1 MSPMPYAQ
9 FRYLIIVGCV
19 AALFAGTVF
28 AQNNYHTLYTLYEQ
42 KQFEQLK
49 SELNKYPNGSN
60 ASLDIRF
67 FNALLE
73 QDAELAR
80 QEYQNIFDHATG
92 KLKNMAAGK
101 LMEYYYA
108 RGYYVNA
115 EKYHKF
121 IVDNKAV
128 VSGSG
133 AAGETVSEKLAKT
146 DTYFIQVGA
155 FGMKDN
161 AQELS
166 QMLGTQDLP
175 SRIVERN
182 VNGKT
187 LFCVWIEGKD
197 SFENTLK
204 YADKIKSKYDLEYR
218 IIKP

>member
-1 MSPMPYAQ
+1 MPYAQ
-9 FRYLIIVGCV
+9 FRHLVVLGCV
-19 AALFAGTVF
+19 AALFAGQTL
-28 AQNNYHTLYTLYEQ
+28 AQDKYNTLYNLYGQ

-49 SELNKYPNGSN
+49 SELSKYPSGPN
-60 ASLDIRF
+60 ASLDLRF
-67 FNALLE
+67 FNALFE

-80 QEYQNIFDHATG
+80 QEYQYVFDRAAG

-121 IVDNKAV
+121 IVENKAAD
-128 VSGSG
+128 SRSG
-133 AAGETVSEKLAKT
+133 AVGETVSEKPIKT
-146 DTYFIQVGA
+146 GTYFIQVGA
-155 FGMKDN
+155 FGLRDN
-161 AQELS
+161 ARELS
-166 QMLGTQDLP
+166 QMLATQDLP
-175 SRIVERN
+175 ARIVERN
-182 VNGKT
+182 INGKA

>member
-1 MSPMPYAQ
+1 MPYAQ
-9 FRYLIIVGCV
+9 FRYLIVMGCV
-19 AALFAGTVF
+19 AVLFAGTVF
-28 AQNNYHTLYTLYEQ
+28 AQYNYTTLYNLYEQ
-42 KQFEQLK
+42 KQFNLLE
-49 SELNKYPNGSN
+49 SELSKYPNGSN
-60 ASLDIRF
+60 ISLELRF
-67 FNALLE
+67 FNTLFE

-80 QEYQNIFDHATG
+80 QEYQYIFDRAEG
-92 KLKNMAAGK
+92 KLKNLAAGK

-121 IVDNKAV
+121 IVEHKTVNTR
-128 VSGSG
+128 SGSIG
-133 AAGETVSEKLAKT
+133 AKGSEIPEQKG
-146 DTYFIQVGA
+146 TYFIQVGA
-155 FGMKDN
+155 FGMKEN
-161 AQELS
+161 ARELS
-166 QMLGTQDLP
+166 QMLGTQDIS

-182 VNGKT
+182 INGRT